1 MVSSSMARQSSI
13 TVAVRV
19 RPFNETELSNLIQT
33 DQSIKTK
40 LTNFPYPI
48 KSNNNESI
56 NMTGDSSL
64 SLPNNLKENNNK
76 DDKIT
81 TTTTNNNSNKL
92 IRSNGIWKLIDCVDD
107 KMLIFDPIER
117 SPLNLMS
124 ENLLNSTY
132 FQRRKNRQR
141 RRRRYSF
148 KTNVYNDNDPTKRQF
163 NKLNDNNSND
173 DNDDSEEIKFVFD
186 KLFDDNST
194 QEEVYENT
202 TSPLITSILEGF
214 NATIFA
220 YGATGCG
227 KTYTVSGTP
236 EAPGIIFQAMEELF
250 NKIENLKDT
259 QNFEISLSFLEI
271 YNERIRDLLNPETNY
286 KKLVIREDDNKR
298 TTVANLS
305 HHYPKTVQD
314 VIDLVIK
321 GNINRTTSATE
332 ANEVSSRSHAVL
344 QVHII
349 QTNKTVDLTSQHKY
363 ATLSIIDLAGSER
376 AASTKNRG
384 KRLHEG
390 ANINRSLLALGNCIN
405 ALCIDNGNNIRS
417 NHIPYRDSKLT
428 RLLKFSLG
436 GNCKTVMIVCIS
448 PSSSHY
454 DETLNTLKYA
464 NRAKEI
470 KTKIIRNQ
478 QSLNRHV
485 GSYLKMITEQ
495 KKEIEILRK
504 RESEMIELK
513 LNQLKTNYKKI
524 ENKFEQIFNNIELQY
539 STNER
544 YINLKI
550 LRSLTLVKRRFLQ
563 LIKIEID
570 NVMNYITD
578 KQIINNCELIKI
590 QIIEKIKEL
599 EIKFDSK
606 DELDLVIKHV
616 KEVDYLKLKE
626 MEDWNDCIY
635 ETIFENK
642 FLQIEESLKNEIMI
656 NSSII
661 IEKLFNDKILLKRF
675 KFFTDCLI
683 NEKDINLMI
692 QDLVNID
699 KEFDEFAKQ
708 FLLATN
714 NSIQSNSNLMNK
726 KEKKLRWS
734 DSLIEPILKF
744 PINNN
749 NNRIVSDSM
758 EIDMSLQD
766 TTMTTQD
773 SLTNENKLTIDTN
786 NDVINNSIADTS
798 YINNGDRSTII
809 NNNSNTS
816 NNIGSMLLRRN
827 FLTDDS

>member
-1 MVSSSMARQSSI
+1 MDPSSVGRQSSI

-19 RPFNETELSNLIQT
+19 RPFNDMELSNLISI

-48 KSNNNESI
+48 NFSNGKKNESTSV
-56 NMTGDSSL
+56 TGDSSIL
-64 SLPNNLKENNNK
+64 LPNDLKENDNENNNTTNSNNNK
-76 DDKIT
+76 M
-81 TTTTNNNSNKL
+81 

-107 KMLIFDPIER
+107 KMLVFDPIDR
-117 SPLNLMS
+117 TPLNLMS
-124 ENLLNSTY
+124 ENVLNSAY

-141 RRRRYSF
+141 RRRTL
-148 KTNVYNDNDPTKRQF
+148 KTTNIYNNNTGSQNNISRRQF
-163 NKLNDNNSND
+163 GKID
-173 DNDDSEEIKFVFD
+173 DDSGEIKFVFD

-194 QEEVYENT
+194 QQEVYQST
-202 TSPLITSILEGF
+202 TSPLITSVLEGF

-236 EAPGIIFQAMEELF
+236 EAPGIIFQAMQELF
-250 NKIENLKDT
+250 DKIDSLNDT
-259 QNFEISLSFLEI
+259 QTFEISLSFLEI
-271 YNERIRDLLNPETNY
+271 YNERIRDLLNPETNS
-286 KKLVIREDDNKR
+286 KRLIIREDDNQR

-321 GNINRTTSATE
+321 GNINRTTSPTE
-332 ANEVSSRSHAVL
+332 ANEVSSRSHSVL

-349 QTNKTVDLTSQHKY
+349 QTNKTIDLTSHHKY

-384 KRLHEG
+384 KRLNEG

-405 ALCIDNGNNIRS
+405 ALCISDNTNEMMINGNHKRS
-417 NHIPYRDSKLT
+417 YHIPYRDSKLT

-478 QSLNRHV
+478 QSLNKHV
-485 GSYLKMITEQ
+485 SSYLKMITEQ
-495 KKEIEILRK
+495 KLEIEQLRL
-504 RESEMIELK
+504 RESQMIELK
-513 LNQLKTNYKKI
+513 LNELKLNYQKI
-524 ENKFEQIFNNIELQY
+524 ERQMKEIFNNIEYQY
-539 STNER
+539 KTNER
-544 YINLKI
+544 YITLKN

-570 NVMNYITD
+570 NVMNYFTD
-578 KQIINNCELIKI
+578 REIHKNCELIQL
-590 QIIEKIKEL
+590 QIFEKIKEL
-599 EIKFDSK
+599 EIKFDSN
-606 DELDLVIKHV
+606 DELNLVIKHV

-626 MEDWNDCIY
+626 MENWDESIY
-635 ETIFENK
+635 ENLFETK
-642 FLQIEESLKNEIMI
+642 LLQIEESLRNEIMI

-661 IEKLFNDKILLKRF
+661 IEKLFNDEKLLKRF
-675 KFFTDCLI
+675 KFFSECLI
-683 NEKDINLMI
+683 NEHDINLI
-692 QDLVNID
+692 LQDLVNID
-699 KEFDEFAKQ
+699 KEFDEFAEQ
-708 FLLATN
+708 FLI
-714 NSIQSNSNLMNK
+714 IQQNGNTTDKQK
-726 KEKKLRWS
+726 KKKLRWS
-734 DSLIEPILKF
+734 DSLIESVIPKF
-744 PINNN
+744 PTKNI
-749 NNRIVSDSM
+749 ILSDSM

-773 SLTNENKLTIDTN
+773 SLKNEENK
-786 NDVINNSIADTS
+786 VVDTS
-798 YINNGDRSTII
+798 YN
-809 NNNSNTS
+809 NNNSNIEDRSIINENENGNNGNRNS
-816 NNIGSMLLRRN
+816 NNISGSSILLRRN